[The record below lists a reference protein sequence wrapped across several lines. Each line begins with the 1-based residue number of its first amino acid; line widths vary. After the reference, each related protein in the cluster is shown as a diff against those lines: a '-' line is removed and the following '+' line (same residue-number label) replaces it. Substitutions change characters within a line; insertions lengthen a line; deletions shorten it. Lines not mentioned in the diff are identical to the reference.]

1 MAILDANYYVKEE
14 PIVFMSPS
22 ELDNRYQA
30 KKNCASTYRGIIN
43 HYSPKWRWLLVD
55 I

>member
-30 KKNCASTYRGIIN
+30 KKKLCIN
-43 HYSPKWRWLLVD
+43 LPWNN
-55 I
+55 